1 VHSPRSR
8 ARLGPILLDD
18 TPPVLVE
25 RLYSAQCINSVD
37 ANGKP
42 NGVMGV
48 PANHKPSTA
57 PLIPWGSTTLLANS
71 PANTNI
77 ASF

>member
-1 VHSPRSR
+1 
-8 ARLGPILLDD
+8 LDRFFW
-18 TPPVLVE
+18 TTLRQCWWNGYIPPN
-25 RLYSAQCINSVD
+25 RINSVD